1 VKKGILI
8 ICILAPFL
16 LGTACNK
23 DKEKVAELEKEVRQ
37 DEANNIILDTIR
49 THDSVTKTIDSALAV
64 EPPAKSEIEFTPDR
78 TPDENYGNLPEKK
91 PAVKTMADIP
101 AIVADQSQTP
111 MTSKISGGYTIQI
124 GSGIDKADAE
134 KLMQEY
140 IGKGYRSFIS
150 EKVTGGVI
158 YYRVRIGHFNNI
170 AEAHQLGQELKEK
183 YAIDYW
189 IDKGQ

>member
-16 LGTACNK
+16 SVTTCNK

-37 DEANNIILDTIR
+37 DEANIIAK
-49 THDSVTKTIDSALAV
+49 DSIQTRDSLTEMTDSALA
-64 EPPAKSEIEFTPDR
+64 PAATAKPEIEFTPDR
-78 TPDENYGNLPEKK
+78 TPDENFGTPPEKK

-101 AIVADQSQTP
+101 EKAADQSQTP
-111 MTSKISGGYTIQI
+111 KSGEISTGYTIQI
-124 GSGIDKADAE
+124 GSGIDKVDAE

-140 IGKGYRSFIS
+140 IGKGYSSFIS
-150 EKVTGGVI
+150 EKVTGGI
-158 YYRVRIGHFNNI
+158 TYFRVRIGPFNNI
-170 AEAHQLGQELKEK
+170 AEARRAGQELKEK
-183 YAIDYW
+183 YAINYW